1 MKTPKKF
8 LATRIKVTHLNA
20 FKRKCKK
27 EGRQQTT
34 VVERL
39 LKGWVDGDF
48 EV

>member
-8 LATRIKVTHLNA
+8 IGTRIETNLLDA
-20 FKRKCKK
+20 FKQKCRTD
-27 EGRQQTT
+27 GRQQTT

>member
-1 MKTPKKF
+1 MRTLKKF
-8 LATRIKVTHLNA
+8 LGTNIEITILDA
-20 FKRKCKK
+20 FKQKCKK